1 MEDWGQVSDPFQFS
15 NLLQLLNNQLCQD
28 SSVSFFFL
36 KRWIR
41 VNKIV
46 DVNFKDGQ
54 ISLDCHFNKII
65 KGPVISLQSPALSQK
80 HVRNICHTAHHYL
93 TKFHFDNTLDSKQI
107 SISVAS
113 IMQQCLW
120 WRLKFWNLWISQK
133 HKNLDISRTKHYF
146 FFKWKKSVIHK
157 NLLYAKK

>member
-1 MEDWGQVSDPFQFS
+1 MEDWGQVSDLFQFS
-15 NLLQLLNNQLCQD
+15 NLLQLPNNQLCQD
-28 SSVSFFFL
+28 SSFSFFFW
-36 KRWIR
+36 KGEQG

-46 DVNFKDGQ
+46 DINFKDGQ

-65 KGPVISLQSPALSQK
+65 KGHVTSLQSPALSQK
-80 HVRNICHTAHHYL
+80 HVRNICHTAHYYL
-93 TKFHFDNTLDSKQI
+93 TKFHFDNTLDSKEI

-120 WRLKFWNLWISQK
+120 WRLRFWNLWISQK
-133 HKNLDISRTKHYF
+133 HKNLDISRTKHF
-146 FFKWKKSVIHK
+146 FFKWKKSFIHK